1 MKDESPKQAEPNIG
15 IIKTTKPECEHELK
29 EFSSPLAGD
38 SWECVKCGM
47 IFPKN

>member
-1 MKDESPKQAEPNIG
+1 MNDESPKQAEPP
-15 IIKTTKPECEHELK
+15 IIKTINSECEHELK